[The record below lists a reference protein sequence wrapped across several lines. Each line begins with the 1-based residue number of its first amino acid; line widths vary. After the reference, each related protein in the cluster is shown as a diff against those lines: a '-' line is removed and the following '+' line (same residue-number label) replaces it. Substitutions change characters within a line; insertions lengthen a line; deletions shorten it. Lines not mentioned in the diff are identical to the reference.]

1 MRTSLIAAA
10 ASLFL
15 AAAGP
20 LPQVTNDEAK
30 PVAAPYDTQADAH
43 AAVDAA
49 FAAARASGRKVMI
62 DLGGNWC
69 PDCRALAG
77 VLASPQVK
85 PWVDQGFVTVLVDVG
100 RFKKNLDIAE
110 KYGVKINAAPTVLI
124 ITPDGKLLNKDA
136 VFALADARSMSAQAV
151 VDLLAG
157 WEKS

>member
-1 MRTSLIAAA
+1 MIRPLAIATAWFLMAAA
-10 ASLFL
+10 PLMPPGFATP
-15 AAAGP
+15 AA
-20 LPQVTNDEAK
+20 T
-30 PVAAPYDTQADAH
+30 PYDVSADAH
-43 AAVDAA
+43 AAVAAA
-49 FAAARASGRKVMI
+49 FSQARTEHKLVLL
-62 DLGGNWC
+62 DFGGNWC

>member
-1 MRTSLIAAA
+1 MRTRLIAAA
-10 ASLFL
+10 ACLFL
-15 AAAGP
+15 AAAAP
-20 LPQVTNDEAK
+20 PTVSEDQAK

-62 DLGGNWC
+62 DFGGNWC

-77 VLASPQVK
+77 VLVAPSVK

-100 RFKKNLDIAE
+100 RFKKNMDIAE

-124 ITPDGKLLNKDA
+124 VTPEGKLLNKDA

-151 VDLLAG
+151 VNLLAG
-157 WEKS
+157 WEKG